1 MDFSFIFQET
11 NKKRIALSF
20 NYIYSFEILDKI
32 AIVSSIFDDESES
45 MKFIGTECGIFE
57 RLLRFKD
64 SQSKVNF
71 LIPKVTYLREI

>member
-1 MDFSFIFQET
+1 MDFSFIFEET

-45 MKFIGTECGIFE
+45 MEFIGN
-57 RLLRFKD
+57 RM
-64 SQSKVNF
+64 
-71 LIPKVTYLREI
+71 